1 MMSNLEIT
9 YFSVK
14 TLVIFGYS
22 KYGMVKKRDN
32 NFSQGQNT
40 PMEEN
45 LIMIESQCLPLG
57 VGGIQAPKN

>member
-1 MMSNLEIT
+1 
-9 YFSVK
+9 
-14 TLVIFGYS
+14 
-22 KYGMVKKRDN
+22 MVKKRDN